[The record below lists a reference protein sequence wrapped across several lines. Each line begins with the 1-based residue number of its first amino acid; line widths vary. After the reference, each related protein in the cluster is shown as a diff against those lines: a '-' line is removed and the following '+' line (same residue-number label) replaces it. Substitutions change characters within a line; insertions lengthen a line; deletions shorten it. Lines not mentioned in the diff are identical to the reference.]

1 MPWTPKRAAKNPP
14 VEKIETDADAGMSLA
29 QQIAAQA
36 AAAAVARAER
46 ALGRGAALA
55 DAARHRAPEVRHAL
69 PDEVV
74 PGLREVAQQAAT
86 AAVERWQDLMERAAD
101 AAPNELPE
109 PVALAAHRL
118 KATTGKVKE
127 APAVAAHEAA
137 ERVEELGGRA
147 KAATRRGAEA
157 TVETGKGA
165 FAIIFWLGALL
176 GVIFWVLLDERRR
189 TQVQRFFSEATTQ
202 ARELA
207 RDLKGYDDEF

>member
-1 MPWTPKRAAKNPP
+1 MPWKKKRRAKSAP
-14 VEKIETDADAGMSLA
+14 VERIQADAEESLSQA

-46 ALGRGAALA
+46 AFGRGAALA

-69 PDEVV
+69 PEDVV
-74 PGLREVAQQAAT
+74 PSLRDVAQQAAT
-86 AAVERWQDLMERAAD
+86 AAVERWQDLMERAAE

-109 PVALAAHRL
+109 PVQQAAHRL

-127 APAVAAHEAA
+127 APAVAHDAA
-137 ERVEELGGRA
+137 ERVEELGERA
-147 KAATRRGAEA
+147 KAATRGAAEA

-165 FAIIFWLGALL
+165 FAIIFWLGAAL
-176 GVIFWVLLDERRR
+176 GVIFWVLLDEQRR
-189 TQVQRFFSEATTQ
+189 TQVQRFLGEATTQ

>member
-1 MPWTPKRAAKNPP
+1 MPWKKGRRAKSAP
-14 VEKIETDADAGMSLA
+14 VEHLETDADEGLSQA

-46 ALGRGAALA
+46 ALERGAALA

-69 PDEVV
+69 PEDVV
-74 PGLREVAQQAAT
+74 PSLRDVAQQAAT
-86 AAVERWQDLMERAAD
+86 AAVERWQAAMDRAAE
-101 AAPNELPE
+101 AAPSELPE
-109 PVALAAHRL
+109 PVAHAAHRL

-127 APAVAAHEAA
+127 APAVAHEAA

-147 KAATRRGAEA
+147 KAATRRTAEA
-157 TVETGKGA
+157 TVETGKETV
-165 FAIIFWLGALL
+165 AIIFWIGALL

-189 TQVQRFFSEATTQ
+189 EQAQRFVSEATTQ
-202 ARELA
+202 ARELM